1 MLQVPEKG
9 GKFGAKLTH
18 RCGFWL
24 DLPVKNI
31 FRSHN
36 WLELIWFLK
45 KVKQFKAIFKR
56 QNSQIFDL
64 SWTEE
69 MQEYV
74 KNIVDGRH
82 LLFEPYLQ

>member
-24 DLPVKNI
+24 DLPMKNI

-36 WLELIWFLK
+36 WLEQDRTHLILK
-45 KVKQFKAIFKR
+45 KGERVRGDF
-56 QNSQIFDL
+56 
-64 SWTEE
+64 
-69 MQEYV
+69 
-74 KNIVDGRH
+74 
-82 LLFEPYLQ
+82 